1 MSSYVHGYADRE
13 AQRLTDQANTLVEL
27 LHSDSR
33 FPPGVSILEAGC
45 GVGAQTVTLAS
56 QNPNAQITALDV
68 SVESLRRAE
77 QRCRDAGI
85 TNVQFEQGDI
95 FDLRYADATFDHVF
109 ICFVL
114 EHLESPVEA
123 LRALRRVLKADGSM
137 SVIEGDHGSTFF
149 HPDSRSARVAINC
162 QVALQSA
169 AGGNANIGRQLY
181 PLLCRAGMDGVSV
194 SPRHVYVD
202 GSRPQWIE
210 GFTRNTFTAMIEG
223 VREAAVGAGIVEPTE
238 FDAGI
243 RDLHRT
249 AQPDGVF
256 SYMFFKATA
265 RRGNT

>member
-1 MSSYVHGYADRE
+1 
-13 AQRLTDQANTLVEL
+13 
-27 LHSDSR
+27 
-33 FPPGVSILEAGC
+33 
-45 GVGAQTVTLAS
+45 
-56 QNPNAQITALDV
+56 
-68 SVESLRRAE
+68 
-77 QRCRDAGI
+77 
-85 TNVQFEQGDI
+85 
-95 FDLRYADATFDHVF
+95 
-109 ICFVL
+109 
-114 EHLESPVEA
+114 
-123 LRALRRVLKADGSM
+123 
-137 SVIEGDHGSTFF
+137 
-149 HPDSRSARVAINC
+149 
-162 QVALQSA
+162 
-169 AGGNANIGRQLY
+169 
-181 PLLCRAGMDGVSV
+181 MDGVSV